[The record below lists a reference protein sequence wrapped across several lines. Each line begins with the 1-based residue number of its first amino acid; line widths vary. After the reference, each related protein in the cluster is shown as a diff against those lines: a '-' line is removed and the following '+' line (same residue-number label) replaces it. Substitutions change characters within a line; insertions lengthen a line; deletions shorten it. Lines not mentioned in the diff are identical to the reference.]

1 MMDTQEGWGLT
12 PGQYDAMCVLQELME
27 GGRPAPSL
35 DELAWELDLKSKSA
49 AKRLLDG
56 LVARGWIARA
66 PRRSRRLRL
75 LRRADLPDFSPYEF
89 VMRKEKEDGKEN

>member
-12 PGQYDAMCVLQELME
+12 PAQYDAMCVLQELME

-35 DELAWELDLKSKSA
+35 EELARELDLKAKSA

-56 LVARGWIARA
+56 LEARGWIARA
-66 PRRSRRLRL
+66 PRRSRRLRI
-75 LRRADLPDFSPYEF
+75 LRRVDLPDFSNYEF
-89 VMRKEKEDGKEN
+89 FMKS